1 MMDRGVAVQ
10 PGLRTLFE
18 LQYSEVV
25 SKREFLS
32 QLKLLNEKSLQCLHN
47 EKVYNDLQRVC
58 WESLGLHVLQRVRI
72 ARSEDRCNS
81 YGLSVCL
88 SVCLSLPHVPVY
100 CPDK

>member
-32 QLKLLNEKSLQCLHN
+32 QLKLLNEKKPAMST
-47 EKVYNDLQRVC
+47 
-58 WESLGLHVLQRVRI
+58 
-72 ARSEDRCNS
+72 
-81 YGLSVCL
+81 
-88 SVCLSLPHVPVY
+88 
-100 CPDK
+100 